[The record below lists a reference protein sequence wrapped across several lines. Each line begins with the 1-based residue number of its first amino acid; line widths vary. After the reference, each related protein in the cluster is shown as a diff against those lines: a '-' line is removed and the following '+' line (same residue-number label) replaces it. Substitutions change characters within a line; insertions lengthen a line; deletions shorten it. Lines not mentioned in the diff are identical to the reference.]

1 LLVAGTG
8 VTLALGAL
16 APHWIDDG
24 SVNDP
29 MTFAKRADVTYSVYA
44 PKWRHPV
51 EVTTTEEEHLISWL
65 S

>member
-1 LLVAGTG
+1 VAGTG

-16 APHWIDDG
+16 APHWIGDG

-51 EVTTTEEEHLISWL
+51 EVTTAEEEHLISWL